1 MAKFVDNIEK
11 IRTTGTINVY
21 AVRYAHKNKT
31 ENFAVAL
38 PDNLNWQLR
47 SDFCENIVK
56 YKECREV
63 RFNPTVDG
71 VEDGT
76 YEFIDLTNIQEEC
89 QQLFDLLNNFFDYR
103 GENRKKVPLSNLYI
117 CELDFEGKKYFLCSR
132 QIDKSDKILKG
143 KVILFSNE
151 DELDMRLP
159 KDVFVLS
166 PNTGF
171 IIVPDEKKILIF
183 DKKSFLAVFNYDNYQ
198 KEMVQKNIT
207 ILKQWTFIENV
218 DIIER
223 KVEQKNVYRNL
234 AKIFTDKKYLE
245 QMKHTS
251 PDTLKQN
258 LLKRSPDNFK
268 ETDFQGDKL
277 IVTDKNLQTVMKMLS
292 KGFNYNFFT
301 DVAEQI

>member
-1 MAKFVDNIEK
+1 MSW
-11 IRTTGTINVY
+11 T
-21 AVRYAHKNKT
+21 
-31 ENFAVAL
+31 
-38 PDNLNWQLR
+38 LR
-47 SDFCENIVK
+47 K
-56 YKECREV
+56 
-63 RFNPTVDG
+63 
-71 VEDGT
+71 
-76 YEFIDLTNIQEEC
+76 
-89 QQLFDLLNNFFDYR
+89 
-103 GENRKKVPLSNLYI
+103 
-117 CELDFEGKKYFLCSR
+117 KKYFLCSR

-245 QMKHTS
+245 QIKHTS
-251 PDTLKQN
+251 PDTLKQ
-258 LLKRSPDNFK
+258 KKS
-268 ETDFQGDKL
+268 
-277 IVTDKNLQTVMKMLS
+277 
-292 KGFNYNFFT
+292 
-301 DVAEQI
+301 